1 MSLRVMGQA
10 AVTMNQLQHQMDMI
24 GHNLANSQ
32 TAGYKS
38 RQAEF
43 SNMLTQQITN
53 LTDPENARGRLTPDG
68 IRIGSGA
75 RLGTIN
81 NNLSLGS
88 IQQTD
93 RALDTV
99 LLNENHFYQ
108 IQVDE
113 NGEQNIR
120 YTRDG
125 SFYLQPVNNGADVM
139 LVTKD
144 GHPVIG
150 TNGPIQFAAN
160 FDSIHIAE
168 DGRVVVQRGSQTQDV
183 GAIAVAEINNPRILE
198 AIGENLFQLPNEADI
213 GLNVNDIVQIVP
225 QDTVRM
231 QNQALEMSNVSI
243 QEQMTQLINAQRSY
257 QFNSR
262 SISMADQMQGLI
274 NQIR

>member
-10 AVTMNQLQHQMDMI
+10 AVTMNQLQNQMDMI

-43 SNMLTQQITN
+43 SNMLSQQITN
-53 LTDPENARGRLTPDG
+53 MTDPENARNRLTPDG
-68 IRIGSGA
+68 IRIGTGA
-75 RLGTIN
+75 RLGAMN
-81 NNLSLGS
+81 HNLSLGS
-88 IQQTD
+88 IQQTGRD
-93 RALDTV
+93 LDAV
-99 LLNENHFYQ
+99 LLNEHQFF
-108 IQVDE
+108 QVQVVE
-113 NGEQNIR
+113 NGEQEIR

-125 SFYLQPVNNGADVM
+125 SFYLQPVNENDVM

-150 TNGPIQFAAN
+150 DNGPIQFAAN
-160 FDSIHIAE
+160 FESIHMTEEGQII
-168 DGRVVVQRGSQTQDV
+168 VKRGTESEEV
-183 GAIAVAEINNPRILE
+183 GNLAVAEIDNLRILE
-198 AIGENLFQLPNEADI
+198 ASGDNLFQLPDLAEI
-213 GLNVNDIVQIVP
+213 GVNVNDIVQVVLGENVHI
-225 QDTVRM
+225 
-231 QNQALEMSNVSI
+231 QNQSLEMSNVSI

-262 SISMADQMQGLI
+262 SITMADQMQGLI

>member
-1 MSLRVMGQA
+1 MNQA
-10 AVTMNQLQHQMDMI
+10 SVTMNQLQNQIDMI

-43 SNMLTQQITN
+43 SSLLNQQITN
-53 LTDPENARGRLTPDG
+53 VTDPENARGRQTPDG
-68 IRIGSGA
+68 IRIGTGA

-88 IQQTD
+88 IQKTD
-93 RALDTV
+93 RDLDTM

-108 IQVDE
+108 IQVEE
-113 NGEQNIR
+113 NGEQEIR

-125 SFYLQPVNNGADVM
+125 SFYLQPINNGRDVI

-144 GHPVIG
+144 GHPVFG
-150 TNGPIQFAAN
+150 ANGPIQFASH
-160 FDSIHIAE
+160 FDSIYVE
-168 DGRVVVQRGSQTQDV
+168 KDGSVVVKRGTQNETV
-183 GAIAVAEINNPRILE
+183 GTIAVAEITRSRILE
-198 AIGENLFQLPNEADI
+198 ATGDNLFRLPDLAEL
-213 GLNVNDIVQIVP
+213 GLNVNDVVQAAPPEMSLV
-225 QDTVRM
+225 
-231 QNQALEMSNVSI
+231 QNQALEMSNVGV
-243 QEQMTQLINAQRSY
+243 QEQMTQLMNAQRSY

-262 SISMADQMQGLI
+262 TITMADQMQGLI

>member
-43 SNMLTQQITN
+43 SNMLTQQIAN

>member
-1 MSLRVMGQA
+1 MMSLRVMGQA

-168 DGRVVVQRGSQTQDV
+168 D
-183 GAIAVAEINNPRILE
+183 
-198 AIGENLFQLPNEADI
+198 
-213 GLNVNDIVQIVP
+213 
-225 QDTVRM
+225 
-231 QNQALEMSNVSI
+231 
-243 QEQMTQLINAQRSY
+243 
-257 QFNSR
+257 
-262 SISMADQMQGLI
+262 
-274 NQIR
+274 